1 MIKIHKLED
10 GDIIKIL
17 PFVDKD
23 NNIIWY
29 KKYTCAFINNKTIY
43 DNSEK
48 EYLRRISHT
57 LYRKDGDVKLPT
69 TIRYAYNIYI
79 NGEIQIINLGLT
91 LYNIISTTKKEA
103 LDLLQMDNN
112 HLYIVKEMISGFSSW
127 GKSYFDEFE
136 WIPPASSKE
145 EWLEYIKSNQPD
157 LDSFIESNNIFHHK
171 QRIINYLGK
180 DMLSELIVDDRQKK
194 LELIGI

>member
-1 MIKIHKLED
+1 MIKIHKVED

-23 NNIIWY
+23 NNITWC
-29 KKYTCAFINNKTIY
+29 KKYTCAVIRTGSTTRSIY

-69 TIRYAYNIYI
+69 GIRYAYNIYI

-127 GKSYFDEFE
+127 SKSYFDEFE
-136 WIPPASSKE
+136 WTPPASSK
-145 EWLEYIKSNQPD
+145 
-157 LDSFIESNNIFHHK
+157 
-171 QRIINYLGK
+171 
-180 DMLSELIVDDRQKK
+180 
-194 LELIGI
+194 